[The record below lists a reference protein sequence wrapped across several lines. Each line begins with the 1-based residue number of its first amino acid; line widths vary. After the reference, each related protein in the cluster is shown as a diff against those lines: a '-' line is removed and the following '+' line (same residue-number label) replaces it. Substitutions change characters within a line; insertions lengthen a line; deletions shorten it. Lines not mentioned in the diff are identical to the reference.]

1 MINQG
6 VTRSPVF
13 NQAVQRAA
21 YGMLQQAI
29 RSGKLRVAPQHTIT
43 GAFVP
48 RMVLLE
54 DTSCHKLTAVFE
66 LPGVKTGDITLQIR
80 GGNLIVAG
88 ERKPPAQLA
97 LALGSGSA
105 PLPRNPIAA
114 ADDMAAGEAM
124 EEDNHPT
131 IHIATHEL
139 RFGSFH
145 RSIPVPEGLK
155 ESDVTAALQDG
166 LLTVTWPKTTDR
178 VVNLNQ
184 SLSGLGTTTTAHAAQ

>member
-13 NQAVQRAA
+13 NQAVQKAA
-21 YGMLQQAI
+21 YSMVQQAL
-29 RSGKLRVAPQHTIT
+29 RSGKLRVAPQHTNV

-54 DTSCHKLTAVFE
+54 DDSCHKLTAVFE

-80 GGNLIVAG
+80 GGNLIVSG
-88 ERKPPAQLA
+88 ERKPPTQLQLA
-97 LALGSGSA
+97 LASPTA
-105 PLPRNPIAA
+105 LPRNPVAA
-114 ADDMAAGEAM
+114 ADDMVAGDAM
-124 EEDNHPT
+124 DTTEGSSS
-131 IHIATHEL
+131 IHITTHEL

-178 VVNLNQ
+178 AALPLAAGL
-184 SLSGLGTTTTAHAAQ
+184 LSTTTAQAAQ